1 MGRCFAPRAH
11 LRRCPRLTTSC
22 PCRGKSHPASSPAVV
37 RASFHSPLH
46 RLASPRKVS
55 RRAPSRSC
63 RGAWKGDRDASGMEM
78 VAVRAS
84 FHSPLHRRAFSML
97 RGLSK
102 IIFSGGRRMG
112 YSVMMW
118 KCFPSALM
126 RASSCAAA
134 SAACGVAGT
143 APRASTAAG
152 RSPERAVNITRAYCA
167 SAESPALAR

>member
-1 MGRCFAPRAH
+1 MGTRCRCLSSHYINPEGGCMIGCCATRFWVAEDGRCFAPRAH

-102 IIFSGGRRMG
+102 IIFSRGRCMAIR
-112 YSVMMW
+112 
-118 KCFPSALM
+118 
-126 RASSCAAA
+126 
-134 SAACGVAGT
+134 
-143 APRASTAAG
+143 
-152 RSPERAVNITRAYCA
+152 
-167 SAESPALAR
+167 